1 MSEVTAALERL
12 DGLDAQVQTQ
22 IIPGLFLHKKENGI
36 PVLTVHYAA
45 DPDRDPDT
53 EAGARWCA
61 DAKANYSSESA
72 WKREQEIDHMAGGG
86 ERVFATV
93 LEKFHD
99 VVVITDP
106 NWVPDPR
113 WDVVLGFDHGKVN
126 PTALEKAYIDFHGN
140 LYFAGEFYS
149 MKREGWDNEVAQNTP
164 LMLKMPDLD
173 RMRWCMAD
181 PSIFPDSQTQTDG
194 TYSSINK
201 SYIKNGVRFLR
212 QFNGE
217 RSDLT
222 FVEHVLSVYWRGLDK
237 NPPKLYIV
245 CRNESDRIQPG
256 LHPYD
261 SPNLLWEL
269 RRAQR
274 AELTARQMMTRNPTE
289 KIVDKRNHAR
299 DAMKYIL
306 FTVRKPAEV
315 PFGDE
320 LRERLAGM
328 DPTSAQLAAQ
338 RLYAERV
345 RKKSKTINFRRK
357 GRMR

>member
-1 MSEVTAALERL
+1 MGEIAEALERL
-12 DGLDAQVQTQ
+12 DGLDPQVQTQ
-22 IIPGLFLHKKENGI
+22 VVPGVSLRMKKNGI
-36 PVLTVHYAA
+36 QVLTLHYSA
-45 DPDRDPDT
+45 DPDRNPET
-53 EAGARWCA
+53 EAGARWYQ

-72 WKREQEIDHMAGGG
+72 WKREQEIDYMAGGG
-86 ERVFATV
+86 ERVFAKV

-99 VVVITDP
+99 DVVITDP

-113 WDVVLGFDHGKVN
+113 WDVLCGFDHGKVN
-126 PTALEKAYIDFHGN
+126 ATALEKAYIDFDGN

-149 MKREGWDNEVAQNTP
+149 MKREEWENEVAQNAVE
-164 LMLKMPDLD
+164 MLKMPGLD
-173 RMRWCMAD
+173 QMRWCMAD
-181 PSIFPDSQTQTDG
+181 PSIFPDSQVQKDG

-201 SYIKNGVRFLR
+201 SYVKNGVRFLR
-212 QFNGE
+212 QFDGE

-237 NPPKLYIV
+237 NRPKLFIV

-269 RRAQR
+269 RRARR
-274 AELTARQMMTRNPTE
+274 AELTARQLMQRNPTE
-289 KIVDKRNHAR
+289 KIVDKQNHAR
-299 DAMKYIL
+299 DAMKYVL

-320 LRERLAGM
+320 LREKLAGM

-338 RLYAERV
+338 RLYADRI
-345 RKKSKTINFRRK
+345 RKKSKTIDFRRK
-357 GRMR
+357 ARMR